1 MLLLGG
7 RNDGGEGDRS
17 TRGLAQRLRSAG
29 AEVAEI
35 RVPGLEPAPLHHL
48 ADSLR
53 QRLMAMDE
61 IERFIRLRCLE
72 PAG

>member
-1 MLLLGG
+1 MLLLAGP
-7 RNDGGEGDRS
+7 NDGGERDRS
-17 TRGLAQRLRSAG
+17 TGRLAQRLRSAG

-35 RVPGLEPAPLHHL
+35 RVPGLEPAPLHRL
-48 ADSLR
+48 VDALG
-53 QRLMAMDE
+53 QRLMAVDE